1 MNCHESVA
9 IINIYK
15 IVKCVYVDSYSGVFF
30 LSNSQRILLPQII
43 KNYYTIKNLYLI
55 VSGLWLFYTIYHLD
69 FLTGG
74 KGNWRCKYLIILKII
89 NSFYVNTILKLFK
102 H

>member
-1 MNCHESVA
+1 MNLLQLLIYTKLLNVYTWILIVES
-9 IINIYK
+9 
-15 IVKCVYVDSYSGVFF
+15 FF

-89 NSFYVNTILKLFK
+89 NSFYINTILKLFK